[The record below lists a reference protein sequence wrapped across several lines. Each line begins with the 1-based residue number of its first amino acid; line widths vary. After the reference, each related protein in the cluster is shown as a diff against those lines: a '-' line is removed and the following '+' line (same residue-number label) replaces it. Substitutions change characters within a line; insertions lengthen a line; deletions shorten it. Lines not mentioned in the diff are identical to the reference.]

1 MSAHTG
7 TRRKKQLPQVA
18 ARKMLREKDADVES
32 DSNSDRFS
40 DPLSDSGDDDPEL
53 AISRH
58 ARLPPGRPSGPGR
71 RDSQMWHES
80 ASSPPTPLCDR
91 LDQPG
96 AGPMSPAACSR
107 EKGQLVHKGEV
118 PRTSNVMLPRR
129 MTSAANRGGSKV
141 RSAVVYDD
149 MELFAALEAHVAR
162 DADQDLSALSPEDAK
177 RRVAK
182 FKQEAMEEG
191 MRLVEQERKQN
202 EEMHLLL
209 RKRIEFLTEELENT
223 RAELGVKEKECNEL
237 MEVATELDK
246 ELTSAQCSEQHDA
259 EDGDL
264 SQPHRSQSWLHM
276 LQQNLLPGAKDT
288 KGESQAA
295 PSRVCAVPSF
305 WSMFATHQKEGGAV
319 TQTSRRS
326 EAAASESKGTGGG
339 GAQAQHG
346 DKRLERAKRPTLC

>member
-7 TRRKKQLPQVA
+7 TRRKKQLPLEA

-58 ARLPPGRPSGPGR
+58 ARLPPGRPWLSRRPGR
-71 RDSQMWHES
+71 RDSQMWHRRLFT
-80 ASSPPTPLCDR
+80 AHAVVRPTGPA
-91 LDQPG
+91 G

-209 RKRIEFLTEELENT
+209 RK
-223 RAELGVKEKECNEL
+223 V
-237 MEVATELDK
+237 
-246 ELTSAQCSEQHDA
+246 
-259 EDGDL
+259 L
-264 SQPHRSQSWLHM
+264 S
-276 LQQNLLPGAKDT
+276 
-288 KGESQAA
+288 
-295 PSRVCAVPSF
+295 F
-305 WSMFATHQKEGGAV
+305 
-319 TQTSRRS
+319 
-326 EAAASESKGTGGG
+326 
-339 GAQAQHG
+339 
-346 DKRLERAKRPTLC
+346 